1 MWLPMSN
8 PYEVLGVA
16 FRAPPPTIKAAYLR
30 LSREHHPDKGGDRAR
45 FEAVTEAARVLL
57 NPRSRE
63 LADQAIRLSGKWPKN
78 FCTRCKG
85 VGEVVVGGEGRVCAR
100 CNGKGV
106 EV

>member
-1 MWLPMSN
+1 MSN

-16 FRAPPPTIKAAYLR
+16 LRASSPTIKAAYLR

-45 FEAVTEAARVLL
+45 FEAVVEAARVLL

-63 LADQAIRLSGKWPKN
+63 LADQAIRLSGRWPKT
-78 FCTRCKG
+78 FCSRCKG
-85 VGEVVVGGEGRVCAR
+85 AGDVVVGGQVRTCAR

-106 EV
+106 EA